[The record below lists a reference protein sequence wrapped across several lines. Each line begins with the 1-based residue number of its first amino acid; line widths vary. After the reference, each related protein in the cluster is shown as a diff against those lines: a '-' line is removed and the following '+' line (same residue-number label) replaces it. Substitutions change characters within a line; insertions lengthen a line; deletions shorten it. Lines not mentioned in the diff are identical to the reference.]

1 VVAAVICL
9 QKRSRFRSH
18 SACLHAARCLSHAFK
33 LWVRLTFSVSFTW
46 SDIRLP
52 PTAQRQ
58 FPLKNG
64 ACDCSLC
71 LHDMTSRL
79 FARQTFQLPLIP
91 TPERP
96 KHLSST
102 STLPLLFA
110 YKTLNFNPIIN
121 QKHQP
126 RHYSHASKGYQEEGG
141 GANQDSPGELHPNR
155 AFAYVAL
162 TY

>member
-46 SDIRLP
+46 SDVRLP

-110 YKTLNFNPIIN
+110 IQDSQLQSNHQSKTPTQTLQSCLQRVPRRRWRS
-121 QKHQP
+121 QP
-126 RHYSHASKGYQEEGG
+126 RL
-141 GANQDSPGELHPNR
+141 PR
-155 AFAYVAL
+155 
-162 TY
+162 